1 MKKMMLAAAAAMM
14 TFTLATAQTT
24 TPPPHAPQADGV
36 RKEHKAAPA
45 GQKACPEAQKEFR
58 QEFHKAHKGAPGQQM
73 KQADPK
79 QMALHKAMQLK
90 KELDLTADQQD
101 KVFQAY
107 KQFFDA
113 KFAPGQEKKAD
124 DSQMTAAREKLT
136 KKMQK
141 ILNGVQF
148 AQWQQGQLRGHQGH
162 PAHQGHK
169 RPQASAAAR
178 PQARPAVQPAVVE

>member
-148 AQWQQGQLRGHQGH
+148 AQWQQGQLRSHNGHN
-162 PAHQGHK
+162 AHKGP
-169 RPQASAAAR
+169 RPQGG
-178 PQARPAVQPAVVE
+178 RPAPQPRAVVTE

>member
-36 RKEHKAAPA
+36 RKEHKAAP
-45 GQKACPEAQKEFR
+45 GQQKGDMEAQKAFR

-79 QMALHKAMQLK
+79 QMALHKSIQLK
-90 KELDLTADQQD
+90 KMLDLTADQQD

-124 DSQMTAAREKLT
+124 EGQVKTAREKLT

-141 ILNGVQF
+141 ILNDVQF
-148 AQWQQGQLRGHQGH
+148 AQWQQAQMRSHNGH
-162 PAHQGHK
+162 PGHK
-169 RPQASAAAR
+169 GPR
-178 PQARPAVQPAVVE
+178 PQARPAVQPAVAE